1 MRAVV
6 LVGGEGTRLR
16 PLTSEMPKPV
26 VPLVGR
32 PLMAYMLEWLAGAGV
47 TEVVMACGF
56 LPDQMREVLGDG
68 SRYGLEITYV
78 AEPEPLGTG
87 GALRFADERL
97 PGGLGERFVMC
108 NGDVLTDLD
117 LRRQIELHEELGA
130 VATLGLAPVEDP
142 TAYGLV
148 RVGEDGAVAGFLEKP
163 DPAEIDTDLISAGAY
178 VLERSV
184 LGLVESGRNVSIER
198 EVWPR
203 LVGEGL
209 FGVADRGA
217 YWLDIGTPER
227 YLQATADLLSGEA
240 KSSVSAELDA
250 QGLAVGPGAR
260 ISGALAGPAVV
271 GEATVIEE
279 GAVVGPGAV
288 IGSGATVGEGARV
301 ERAVVLDGAQVGAG
315 AVVRDAIVAPGA
327 RIGEKTEVQGL
338 SVVGPRV
345 SVGAENRLGHGVRLF
360 PGVELGDGAVDF

>member
-1 MRAVV
+1 MRAVI

-16 PLTSEMPKPV
+16 PLTSEVPKPV

-32 PLMAYMLEWLAGAGV
+32 PLMAYMLDWLAGAGV

-87 GALRFADERL
+87 GALRFADEQL

-148 RVGEDGAVAGFLEKP
+148 RLNEDGSVAGFLEKP
-163 DPAEIDTDLISAGAY
+163 DPDEIDTDLISAGAY
-178 VLERSV
+178 VLEREI
-184 LGLVESGRNVSIER
+184 LDLIEPGRNVSIER
-198 EVWPR
+198 EVWPE
-203 LVGEGL
+203 LVGRGL
-209 FGVADRGA
+209 YGVADRDA

-227 YLQATADLLSGEA
+227 YLEATADLLSGRA
-240 KSSVSAELDA
+240 RSAVTGELDSS
-250 QGLAVGPGAR
+250 GLSIGPGVR
-260 ISGALAGPAVV
+260 VSGELAGPSVV
-271 GEATVIEE
+271 GEATVIED

-288 IGSGATVGEGARV
+288 IGSGVTVGAGARV
-301 ERAVVLDGAQVGAG
+301 ERAVVLDGALVGPG
-315 AVVRDAIVAPGA
+315 AVVEDAIVAPEA
-327 RIGEKTEVQGL
+327 RIGEKSEVREL

-345 SVGAENRLGHGVRLF
+345 VVGAGNRLNDGVRLF
-360 PGVELGDGAVDF
+360 PGADLGDAAVDF